1 MKKIKLRNSLLVC
14 ASGLLF
20 GALPLWRGVTLSG
33 DTLFHAM
40 WYTNFSAQLLAGD
53 VYPRWLMNLNGG
65 LGSPAFFYYAPLP
78 YYITTLFTPLMSGGI
93 HGMLHLGASVALA
106 IIASGL
112 AAYFWLKEI
121 AEREAA
127 ATVAAVLYMLMPYHL
142 AVDAYTRNAFAEV
155 WSFVWMPLMLYCVR
169 RLVCDDDASKFTL
182 ASLALSYAALI
193 TTHLPTTLIFS
204 LVPPAYAFFACAP
217 QRRRRAVLLVALGML
232 LGAGLACLY
241 LLPAMLNQEFVSL
254 ADLLPDYY
262 DQRWLRLTGFDLTL
276 VEGRVTVAFLLTAG
290 VIVCACILARG
301 GSGRA
306 DESAFKRE
314 RAFWMCVAAAC
325 VLLMTPLSD
334 FVWRLVKPLRTIQFP
349 WRFNVVLCV
358 AAAALIAQ
366 AAGSLRRGRPRDAFR
381 WSALIVG
388 CMLVSG
394 WVVFTVQ
401 VARKEFPTLRRSSP
415 AGMDAAYLKRLEHGR
430 DAPEYRP
437 ASAASIQAGD
447 FENLLSRI
455 CRDGDGRMARAC
467 AVEGTGTIKVERW
480 QPREISLR
488 VETESGMA
496 LNVSQFYY
504 PGWAAYLD
512 GQRHTLTPSAPD
524 GLLHLTVP
532 AGTHQVSL
540 RLRHTAAEDAG
551 IILSAASLVALLLC
565 LVALKCVGGKQRIRS
580 SCTSSITRRPRMIS
594 NQQHEED

>member
-1 MKKIKLRNSLLVC
+1 MKKIKLRNPLLVC

-20 GALPLWRGVTLSG
+20 GALPLWRGVAVSG

-53 VYPRWLMNLNGG
+53 AYPRWLMNLNGG

-112 AAYFWLKEI
+112 AAYLWLKEI
-121 AEREAA
+121 AEREAAA

-142 AVDAYTRNAFAEV
+142 AVDVYTRNAFAEV
-155 WSFVWMPLMLYCVR
+155 WAFVWMPLILYSVR
-169 RLVCDDDASKFTL
+169 RLACGDGAPKF
-182 ASLALSYAALI
+182 APAGIALSYAALI
-193 TTHLPTTLIFS
+193 MTHLPTTLIFS
-204 LVPPAYAFFACAP
+204 LVPPCYAFFACAP
-217 QRRRRAVLLVALGML
+217 QRRRRAVLITALGML
-232 LGAGLACLY
+232 LGTGLASVY
-241 LLPAMLNQEFVSL
+241 LLSAMLNQEFVSL

-262 DQRWLRLTGFDLTL
+262 YQRWLRLTGFDLTL
-276 VEGRVTVAFLLTAG
+276 VEGRVTIAFLLTFG
-290 VIVCACILARG
+290 VIVCAYVLARG
-301 GSGRA
+301 SSGAANER
-306 DESAFKRE
+306 AFKRE

-349 WRFNVVLCV
+349 WRFNTVLCV

-366 AAGSLRRGRPRDAFR
+366 AAGSLRRGRRKGALR
-381 WSALIVG
+381 WAALVVG
-388 CMLVSG
+388 CVLVLG

-401 VARKEFPTLRRSSP
+401 VARREFPTLRRGSP

-437 ASAASIQAGD
+437 ANAASTQAGD

-455 CRDGDGRMARAC
+455 CRDEGGRMARAC

-480 QPREISLR
+480 QPREIGLR

-512 GQRHTLTPSAPD
+512 GGRHPLAPSAPD

-532 AGTHQVSL
+532 AGAHQVTL

-551 IILSAASLVALLLC
+551 IILSAASLVVLLIYL
-565 LVALKCVGGKQRIRS
+565 LTQKYFIGKRTIHS
-580 SCTSSITRRPRMIS
+580 APPTV
-594 NQQHEED
+594 